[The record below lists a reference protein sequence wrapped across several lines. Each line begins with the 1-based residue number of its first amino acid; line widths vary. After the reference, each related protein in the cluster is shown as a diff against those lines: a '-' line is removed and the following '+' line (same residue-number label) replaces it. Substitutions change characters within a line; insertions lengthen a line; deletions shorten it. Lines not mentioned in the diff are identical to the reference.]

1 MHTKLQIVAGTKT
14 QTTARW
20 GQDGGRWV
28 ALARRKVHLHPKG
41 KPRHAAFIASEA
53 YLAHLMRRIM
63 GNAIKCPLTWQ
74 LRSFGQHSG
83 AREERER
90 WEINCESIEQWLYYI
105 VHYFLIKYF
114 IYLILSLSAS
124 CIFLSIFFTHCDR
137 CVDSGAV
144 VHCCSGGASQ
154 IECETSVNRDQQ
166 GSA

>member
-1 MHTKLQIVAGTKT
+1 MKMECKYVKKFTKNYDRRRARLMHTKLQIVAGTKT

-20 GQDGGRWV
+20 GRDGGRWV

-83 AREERER
+83 AREERRKVRNKLWIYWTVVVLHFTIFSNQIFYLFNSE
-90 WEINCESIEQWLYYI
+90 
-105 VHYFLIKYF
+105 LI
-114 IYLILSLSAS
+114 S
-124 CIFLSIFFTHCDR
+124 
-137 CVDSGAV
+137 
-144 VHCCSGGASQ
+144 
-154 IECETSVNRDQQ
+154 
-166 GSA
+166 